1 MIRRFAILT
10 GIALMMLASC
20 NSGKEQVEPVPFN
33 HVSLH
38 DGFWKERINT
48 VIGTTVPHSIRQSE
62 TALERFRRC
71 SAFLAGKETPL
82 PETNRFIS
90 SDLYKVMEGTAYSL
104 MYEKN
109 DSLEAFMDYAISLIG
124 KSQLADGYLYISHE
138 CGNPNIEEMGP
149 RPYSWVVHSH
159 ELYNVGHLYEAAV
172 AYYMAT
178 GKRSLL
184 DIAVKSADHVNRVF
198 FQGDPGYNDGKPVNQ
213 APGHE
218 EIELA
223 LCKMYSTTGNGEY
236 LKMAK
241 KFLDIRGVTYVPSG
255 DGIMSPSYAQQ
266 HLPVREQR
274 EPAGHA
280 VRAGYLYTAMAMV
293 DALTAK
299 EDYRV
304 ALDSIWNNLT
314 ETRIH
319 ITGGLGA
326 VFGIEGFGAPYE
338 LPNKNA
344 YNETC
349 AAVANVFFNHA
360 MFLATHDAKY
370 MDLAEVSLYNNA
382 LAGINIAGNRFFYVN
397 PLEADGTTG
406 FNHGAA
412 GRTEWFGCA
421 CCPPNITRLILQVA
435 GMMYSHS
442 GDEIYVMMYGN
453 SDTDISLKKTDVK
466 IIQETD
472 YPFDGKLRIRIN
484 PEQVSRF
491 SMKIRIPTW
500 SRTGEFMPGDLYR
513 YVDEAKELPSIFVN
527 GRETTYAMDKGFASI
542 TREWKTGDIIELDLG
557 MEARQV
563 TCNPAVKENIGRAAI
578 VRGPMVYCAEETDTG
593 CPVQEI
599 SISGKAKGYHTVN
612 EGILK
617 GITVIGLPVM
627 TTGET
632 SPDLRQRTVEL
643 IPYYAWDNRGDG
655 KSMAVWLKTELKE
668 N

>member
-1 MIRRFAILT
+1 
-10 GIALMMLASC
+10 
-20 NSGKEQVEPVPFN
+20 
-33 HVSLH
+33 
-38 DGFWKERINT
+38 
-48 VIGTTVPHSIRQSE
+48 
-62 TALERFRRC
+62 
-71 SAFLAGKETPL
+71 
-82 PETNRFIS
+82 
-90 SDLYKVMEGTAYSL
+90 
-104 MYEKN
+104 
-109 DSLEAFMDYAISLIG
+109 
-124 KSQLADGYLYISHE
+124 
-138 CGNPNIEEMGP
+138 MGP

-184 DIAVKSADHVNRVF
+184 DIAIKSADHVNRVF

-223 LCKMYSTTGNGEY
+223 LCKMYSTTGNEEY
-236 LKMAK
+236 LNMAK

-255 DGIMSPSYAQQ
+255 EGIMSPSYAQQ

-299 EDYRV
+299 EDYRE

-382 LAGINIAGNRFFYVN
+382 LAG
-397 PLEADGTTG
+397 
-406 FNHGAA
+406 
-412 GRTEWFGCA
+412 
-421 CCPPNITRLILQVA
+421 
-435 GMMYSHS
+435 MMYSHS

-453 SDTDISLKKTDVK
+453 SDTDIGLKKTDVK

-500 SRTGEFMPGDLYR
+500 SRTGEFMPGGLYS
-513 YVDEAKELPSIFVN
+513 YVDGAKELPSIFVN

-599 SISGKAKGYHTVN
+599 SISGQAKGYHTVN

-627 TTGET
+627 TTGKT
-632 SPDLRQRTVEL
+632 SPGLRQRTVEL